1 MYMFKNCEFKKN
13 DSFFVYKKKKSIH
26 TDTWF
31 FFIFRTTFSISD
43 GYSWRDIFCFSY
55 FKYMLCHSNI
65 FKVRKKLRILKFS
78 RMQKHMFINI

>member
-13 DSFFVYKKKKSIH
+13 DSFFVYKKKIYSH
-26 TDTWF
+26 RHLV

-65 FKVRKKLRILKFS
+65 FKVRKKL
-78 RMQKHMFINI
+78 